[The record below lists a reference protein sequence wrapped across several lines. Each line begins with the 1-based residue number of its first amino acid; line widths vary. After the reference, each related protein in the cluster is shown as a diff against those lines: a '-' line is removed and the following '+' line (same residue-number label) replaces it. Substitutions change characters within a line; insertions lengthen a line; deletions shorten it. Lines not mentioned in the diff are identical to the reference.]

1 MTELIAFIKK
11 EFLHIFRDWRTL
23 LVLFAIPAIQ
33 LIVFGYAISNDL
45 KYISIGILDKSNDE
59 LSQKLIS
66 KLAFSDFFKV
76 NAALDNDTEV
86 VSLFK
91 KGIVKE
97 VIIIEP
103 QFSKKLVREGSA
115 DIQIITDATEPN
127 TANMAVNYSTAMINS
142 FVSEI
147 NKQPHHPLAFTAEV
161 KMLYNPTLQASWM
174 FVPGIIALILTL
186 ISVMLTSVSIV
197 REKEFGSMELL
208 LVTPL
213 KPIIIILGKVIPY
226 FILSVFNISFIFLLG
241 HLLFQVPI
249 AGSMAT
255 LYFISLLYIVLALT
269 IGIFISVS
277 VSNQQI
283 AMMISLVALM
293 LPTILLS
300 GFIFPIEN
308 MPQWLQVFSSL
319 MPPRYFIDALR
330 GIMLKG
336 NGITELWQ
344 DFVVITGM
352 LIFFILLSIKKYKSR
367 LM

>member
-1 MTELIAFIKK
+1 MGELKAFIKK

-45 KYISIGILDKSNDE
+45 KSISVGVWDKSNDE
-59 LSQKLIS
+59 MSRKVIA

-76 NAALDNDTEV
+76 NAVLSNE
-86 VSLFK
+86 SEIELLFK

-97 VIIIEP
+97 VIIIEE
-103 QFSKKLVREGSA
+103 QFSKKLTREGKA
-115 DIQIITDATEPN
+115 DVQVIADATEPN
-127 TANMAVNYSTAMINS
+127 TANMAVNYTTAMITA
-142 FVSEI
+142 FAQEI
-147 NKQPHHPLAFTAEV
+147 HRQPVQASPFMAEV
-161 KMLYNPTLQASWM
+161 KMLYNPNLQASWM

-197 REKEFGSMELL
+197 KEKEYGSMELL

-213 KPIIIILGKVIPY
+213 KPITIIVGKVIPY
-226 FILSVFNISFIFLLG
+226 FILSLLNISFIFLLG
-241 HLLFQVPI
+241 HLLFQVPVD
-249 AGSMAT
+249 GSILT
-255 LYFISLLYIVLALT
+255 LYLVSLLYIMLALT
-269 IGIFISVS
+269 IGIFISIS

-308 MPQWLQVFSSL
+308 MPKWLQYFSAI
-319 MPPRYFIDALR
+319 MPPRYFIEALR

-336 NGITELWQ
+336 NGITELWK
-344 DFVVITGM
+344 DFVVIAGM
-352 LIFFILLSIKKYKSR
+352 MLLFIVLSIKKYKSR